1 MKAKNIITAGA
12 CVAMMW
18 LTNCSKEYDPVI
30 NVTYKNIYGDTTT
43 KHISDSLRIV
53 FKENEEQR
61 KKMDSLENVIRKQDS
76 LLNAYNLRLE
86 NIQTNLKDYEN
97 RLENIIQ
104 TPTNQQEIEN
114 IKNDL
119 NFVKSVIWIETPL
132 QQLMRILE
140 ESNGNQT
147 NILDIIQEI
156 NTRLEKLERQKVY
169 EYAVEKNFI
178 VAWSSVDVM
187 KQDMSR
193 IEMAKILVQ
202 RAESRGIQPLTTG
215 TETWIDM
222 LEWDEDTQRAKKAYQ
237 YGIMGQG
244 ISKFNPSGIVTRAQF
259 ITALGRLC
267 FWNLTPAGWSK
278 DQPYYQVYLDTF
290 KEHNIIF
297 NRNTTDLKS
306 TCSVYDAVK
315 LLQEC
320 TEKI

>member
-1 MKAKNIITAGA
+1 
-12 CVAMMW
+12 MMW
-18 LTNCSKEYDPVI
+18 LTNCSEEDDPVI

-53 FKENEEQR
+53 FEENEEQR
-61 KKMDSLENVIRKQDS
+61 KKMDSLERVIRKQDS

-97 RLENIIQ
+97 RLENITQ

-114 IKNDL
+114 IKKEL
-119 NFVKSVIWIETPL
+119 AFVNSVIGTDSKI
-132 QQLMRILE
+132 QQIIRVLEDSEGNTLIDQINNLARRIDE
-140 ESNGNQT
+140 
-147 NILDIIQEI
+147 
-156 NTRLEKLERQKVY
+156 LEKSSLY
-169 EYAVEKNFI
+169 EYAVEKGFI

-187 KQDMSR
+187 KQDISR

-202 RAESRGIQPLTTG
+202 RAESRGIQPLITE
-215 TETWIDM
+215 TETWSDM
-222 LEWDEDTQRAKKAYQ
+222 LEWEDDTKRAEKAYQ
-237 YGIMGQG
+237 YGIMGQW
-244 ISKFNPSGIVTRAQF
+244 ISKFDPNGIVTRAQF

-297 NRNTTDLKS
+297 NRNTIDLKS

-320 TEKI
+320 TEEIQN